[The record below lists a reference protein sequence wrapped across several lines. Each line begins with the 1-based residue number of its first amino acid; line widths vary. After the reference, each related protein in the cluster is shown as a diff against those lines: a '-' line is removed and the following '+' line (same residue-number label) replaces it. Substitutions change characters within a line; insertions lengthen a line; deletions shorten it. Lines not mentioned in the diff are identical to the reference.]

1 MKIIDL
7 SYLIHPDMPVY
18 PGTELPVFQQGNLL
32 EKDGFRETKISLYS
46 HTGTHIDAPNHML
59 NNAPCLDNMDINCF
73 FGKATILDF
82 YNRKNS
88 VITLADLTLH
98 QEKISKVDFVIIKT
112 GWSQYWGQEKYY
124 KKYPFLSVENAR
136 WLSEF
141 NLKGIGVDAISI
153 DGSDSAD
160 FPVHKILLAK
170 NIIIIENLTN
180 LDAVKENIFMLSVLP
195 LQYKNADGSPVRA
208 IAIENIASF

>member
-7 SYLIHPDMPVY
+7 SHLIDRDMPVY
-18 PGTELPVFQQGNLL
+18 PGTELPVFQQRNTL
-32 EKDGFRETKISLYS
+32 EKDNFRETKITLYS
-46 HTGTHIDAPNHML
+46 HTGTHIDAPNHMI
-59 NNAPCLDNMDINCF
+59 NNAPCLDNMDISSF

-88 VITLADLTLH
+88 VITLDDISLH

-112 GWSQYWGQEKYY
+112 GWSQYWGWQKYFED
-124 KKYPFLSVENAR
+124 YPFLRVENAR
-136 WLSEF
+136 WLSKF
-141 NLKGIGVDAISI
+141 NLKGVGIDTISI
-153 DGSDSAD
+153 DGSESTD

-208 IAIENIASF
+208 IAIENIL